1 MSDKIK
7 IRVLSAEDASAF
19 WQLRLRALKEEPE
32 SFGASYEESMNTST
46 EEVLVRLKTTDERF
60 VLGVFNPQ
68 LVGMIGFYRRTG
80 MKVKHKGNIWGM
92 YVATE
97 GRGQGLGRALMAE
110 AIARASKIEGLSYV
124 TLSVVTT
131 NEAAIR
137 LYESLGFETYGT
149 EIDAL
154 RVGDLLLDEHL
165 MSLALPAN
173 GSIPVN

>member
-1 MSDKIK
+1 
-7 IRVLSAEDASAF
+7 
-19 WQLRLRALKEEPE
+19 
-32 SFGASYEESMNTST
+32 
-46 EEVLVRLKTTDERF
+46 
-60 VLGVFNPQ
+60 
-68 LVGMIGFYRRTG
+68 
-80 MKVKHKGNIWGM
+80 
-92 YVATE
+92 
-97 GRGQGLGRALMAE
+97 MAE